1 MSETTIVTQ
10 QKSPVRKPKRI
21 AVFGTVVLV
30 FAIIGMIATIVTAAQ
45 LTINLVDNTAQKNQF
60 KQAIF
65 PLVLL
70 DPPAFDAIGDL
81 DSRTVVTAAMWD
93 FIIFADKE
101 KYELDDLNNM
111 TVPEVDIEA
120 HIVKLFGTD
129 AVIEHQ
135 EIADSDLQILYDVE
149 NKAYSIPSTASM
161 ASYVP
166 EVETITRQGDT
177 YTLKVGYVPSG
188 TVWGSDIT
196 GIKYEPEPDK
206 YLNYILKKVSK
217 DNYIITAVS
226 EIKTDTAITSSELT
240 ASDQPDT
247 TSSADQQTTSE
258 PSETTSQQQDTTSSE
273 VVSQ

>member
-1 MSETTIVTQ
+1 MSETTILTQ
-10 QKSPVRKPKRI
+10 EKSPARKPKRI

-30 FAIIGMIATIVTAAQ
+30 FAIIGMISTIIMATR
-45 LTINLVDNTAQKNQF
+45 LTINLVDNTAQKNEF

-70 DPPAFDAIGDL
+70 DPPAFDAIEDL

-93 FIIFADKE
+93 FIIFANKE

-111 TVPEVDIEA
+111 TVPAVDIEA

-135 EIADSDLQILYDVE
+135 EISDSDLQILYDAE

-166 EVETITRQGDT
+166 EVETITRQGDI
-177 YTLKVGYVPSG
+177 YTLKVGYIPSG

-196 GIKYEPEPDK
+196 GIKYEPDPDK
-206 YLNYILKKVSK
+206 YLNYVLKKVSK

-240 ASDQPDT
+240 VSDEPDT
-247 TSSADQQTTSE
+247 TSSTDEEITNGSSNAA
-258 PSETTSQQQDTTSSE
+258 SQQHTTSSE
-273 VVSQ
+273 VVSK